1 ARMKAL
7 WLLLLLYVAISSAFP
22 VAPEAEDERKT
33 LQLVESYLQNFYDL
47 QRDHQPHL
55 RKKGENPLVE
65 KLKEMQAFFG
75 LEVTGKPDLDTLEMM
90 KKPRCGIPDVGQYV
104 FTAGNPKW
112 KRNSLTYRIL
122 NYTPK
127 MRQADVDEAIRKALS
142 VWSNVTPLTFR
153 KVEDKEADIMISFAY
168 RDHRD
173 NSPFDGPNGQLA
185 HAFQPGEGIGGDVHL
200 DEEEA
205 WSKDGRGYN
214 LFIVVAH
221 ELGHSLGLSHSTD
234 PGALM
239 YPTYSYTDP
248 NEFLLPQDDIDGIQA
263 IYGQSNAAVQPT
275 GPITPQACDPNL
287 TFDAI
292 TTLRGETIF
301 FKGRYMLRKHPA
313 RTETELNFI
322 SLFWPKLPSGIQAA
336 YENVER
342 DEVLFFKEDKYW
354 ILRGYDIAPGYPKP
368 IYRLGF
374 PKTVKRVNAAYSD
387 ETTGKTYFFIADRY
401 WRYDENKKSMDHGY
415 PRKIVSDFGKIGR
428 VDAAFQK
435 DGYVYFFH
443 GTTQFQFDP
452 RAKRVVGQMKSISWF
467 NC

>member
-1 ARMKAL
+1 MKTL
-7 WLLLLLYVAISSAFP
+7 SFLLLLSVAFSSAFP
-22 VAPEAEDERKT
+22 VAPEAEDEGQT
-33 LQLVESYLQNFYDL
+33 LQLVESYLQNFYNL

-55 RKKGENPLVE
+55 RKHSENPLVA
-65 KLKEMQAFFG
+65 KLKEMQEFFG
-75 LEVTGKPDLDTLEMM
+75 LQVTGKPDLDTLEMM
-90 KKPRCGIPDVGQYV
+90 KKPRCGIPDIGQYML
-104 FTAGNPKW
+104 TPGNPKW
-112 KRNSLTYRIL
+112 KRNNLTYRIL

-127 MRQADVDEAIRKALS
+127 MRQADVDEAIQKALS
-142 VWSNVTPLTFR
+142 VWSNVTQLTFQ
-153 KVEDKEADIMISFAY
+153 KIEDKEADIMISFAY

-205 WSKDGRGYN
+205 WTKGGRGYN
-214 LFIVVAH
+214 LFIVMAH
-221 ELGHSLGLSHSTD
+221 ELGHSLGLSHSND

-248 NEFLLPQDDIDGIQA
+248 NEFRLPQDDIDGIQA
-263 IYGQSNAAVQPT
+263 IYGKSNAPVQPT
-275 GPITPQACDPNL
+275 GPVTPQACDPDL

-292 TTLRGETIF
+292 TTFRGEIIF
-301 FKGRYMLRKHPA
+301 FKNRYMLRKHPE

-322 SLFWPKLPSGIQAA
+322 STFWPKLSSGIQAA

-354 ILRGYDIAPGYPKP
+354 VLRGFDILPGYPKP
-368 IYRLGF
+368 IYHLGF

-401 WRYDENKKSMDHGY
+401 WRYDERKKSMDHGY

-435 DGYVYFFH
+435 DGYIYFFH
-443 GTTQFQFDP
+443 KTTQFQFDP
-452 RAKRVVGQMKSISWF
+452 RAKRIVGQMKSISWF

>member
-1 ARMKAL
+1 MKAFS
-7 WLLLLLYVAISSAFP
+7 LLLLLYVTLSSAFP
-22 VAPEAEDERKT
+22 VAPEAEDEGKT
-33 LQLVESYLQNFYDL
+33 LELVETYLQNFYNL

-55 RKKGENPLVE
+55 RNKGENPLAA

-75 LEVTGKPDLDTLEMM
+75 LQVTGKPDLRTLEIM
-90 KKPRCGIPDVGQYV
+90 KKPRCGIPDIGEYV
-104 FTAGNPKW
+104 FTKGNPKW
-112 KRNSLTYRIL
+112 KSNHLTYRIL

-127 MRQADVDEAIRKALS
+127 MRQADTEEAIKKALS
-142 VWSNVTPLTFR
+142 VWSKVTPLTFR
-153 KVEDKEADIMISFAY
+153 RVEDEEADIVISFAY

-205 WSKDGRGYN
+205 WTKDGRGYN

-239 YPTYSYTDP
+239 YPAYSYTDP

-263 IYGQSNAAVQPT
+263 IYGKSNAAVQPT
-275 GPITPQACDPNL
+275 GPVTPEACDPNL

-292 TTLRGETIF
+292 ATLRGEIIF
-301 FKGRYMLRKHPA
+301 FKDRYMLRKHPA
-313 RTETELNFI
+313 RTVTERNFI
-322 SLFWPKLPSGIQAA
+322 SLFWSKLPSGIQAA
-336 YENVER
+336 YENIET
-342 DEVLFFKEDKYW
+342 DEVLVFKEDKYW
-354 ILRGYDIAPGYPKP
+354 VIRGYDIAPGYPKP
-368 IYRLGF
+368 IYHLGF

-387 ETTGKTYFFIADRY
+387 ENTGKTYFFIADRY

-452 RAKRVVGQMKSISWF
+452 HTKRIVRQMKSISWF

>member
-1 ARMKAL
+1 MKIL
-7 WLLLLLYVAISSAFP
+7 SLLLLVYVAVSSGFP
-22 VAPEAEDERKT
+22 VAPEAEDEGKT
-33 LQLVESYLQNFYDL
+33 LRLSYLQNFYGL
-47 QRDHQPHL
+47 QRDDHPHV
-55 RKKGENPLVE
+55 RKKGENSLAA

-75 LEVTGKPDLDTLEMM
+75 LQMTGKPDLDTLKMM
-90 KKPRCGIPDVGQYV
+90 RKPRCGVPDIGQYV

-112 KRNSLTYRIL
+112 KRNNLTYRIL

-127 MRQADVDEAIRKALS
+127 MRRADVDEAIQKALS
-142 VWSNVTPLTFR
+142 VWSSVTPLTFQ

-168 RDHRD
+168 RDHQD

-205 WSKDGRGYN
+205 WTKDGRGYN

-221 ELGHSLGLSHSTD
+221 ELGHSLGLSHSND

-275 GPITPQACDPNL
+275 GPVTPQACDPNL

-301 FKGRYMLRKHPA
+301 FKGRYMLRKHPE
-313 RTETELNFI
+313 RTEAELNFI

-336 YENVER
+336 YENIER
-342 DEVLFFKEDKYW
+342 DEVLLFKEDKYW
-354 ILRGYDIAPGYPKP
+354 VLRGYDIAPGYPKQ
-368 IYRLGF
+368 IYHLGF

-387 ETTGKTYFFIADRY
+387 EATGKTYFFIADRY
-401 WRYDENKKSMDHGY
+401 WRYDENKKSMDSDY

-428 VDAAFQK
+428 VDAVFQK
-435 DGYVYFFH
+435 NGYVYFFH

-452 RAKRVVGQMKSISWF
+452 RAKRIVRKMKSISWF

>member
-1 ARMKAL
+1 KMKTL
-7 WLLLLLYVAISSAFP
+7 SLLLSLYGAISSAFP
-22 VAPEAEDERKT
+22 VAPEAEDEGKT
-33 LQLVESYLQNFYDL
+33 LELVESYLENFYDL
-47 QRDHQPHL
+47 QRDRNLHL
-55 RKKGENPLVE
+55 RSHGENLLAA
-65 KLKEMQAFFG
+65 KLKEMQSFFG
-75 LEVTGKPDLDTLEMM
+75 LRVTGKPDLDTLEMM
-90 KKPRCGIPDVGQYV
+90 KKPRCGLPDIGQYV

-112 KRNSLTYRIL
+112 KRNNLTYRIL

-127 MRQADVDEAIRKALS
+127 MTKADVDEAIRKAIS
-142 VWSNVTPLTFR
+142 VWSNVTPLTFQR
-153 KVEDKEADIMISFAY
+153 VEDKEADIMISFAY

-185 HAFQPGEGIGGDVHL
+185 HAFQPGEGIGGDVHI

-205 WSKDGRGYN
+205 WTKDGRGYN

-221 ELGHSLGLSHSTD
+221 ELGHSLGLSHSND

-239 YPTYSYTDP
+239 YPAYSYTDP

-275 GPITPQACDPNL
+275 GPVTPEACDPNL
-287 TFDAI
+287 TFDSI
-292 TTLRGETIF
+292 VTLRGEIFF

-313 RTETELNFI
+313 RVETELNFI
-322 SLFWPKLPSGIQAA
+322 SLFWPTLPSGIQAA
-336 YENVER
+336 YENIEK
-342 DEVLFFKEDKYW
+342 DEILLFKEDKYW
-354 ILRGYDIAPGYPKP
+354 VVRGYDVARGYPKP
-368 IYRLGF
+368 IYHLGF

-387 ETTGKTYFFIADRY
+387 ETTGKTYFFVANRY
-401 WRYDENKKSMDHGY
+401 WRYDEKKKSMDPGY

-428 VDAAFQK
+428 VDAAFWK

-452 RAKRVVGQMKSISWF
+452 RAKRIVGQMESISWF

>member
-1 ARMKAL
+1 MKIL
-7 WLLLLLYVAISSAFP
+7 SLLLLVYVAVSSGFP
-22 VAPEAEDERKT
+22 VAPEAEDEGKT
-33 LQLVESYLQNFYDL
+33 LRLVESYLQNFYGL
-47 QRDHQPHL
+47 QKDDHPYV
-55 RKKGENPLVE
+55 RKKGEDSLAA

-75 LEVTGKPDLDTLEMM
+75 LQMTGKPDLDTLKMM
-90 KKPRCGIPDVGQYV
+90 RKPRCGVPDIGQYV

-112 KRNSLTYRIL
+112 KRNNLTYRIL

-127 MRQADVDEAIRKALS
+127 MRQADVDEAIQKALS
-142 VWSNVTPLTFR
+142 VWSNVTQLTFQ
-153 KVEDKEADIMISFAY
+153 KLEDKEADIMISFAY
-168 RDHRD
+168 RDHQD

-205 WSKDGRGYN
+205 WTKDGRGYN

-221 ELGHSLGLSHSTD
+221 ELGHSLGLSHSND

-248 NEFLLPQDDIDGIQA
+248 KEFLLPQDDIDGIQA

-275 GPITPQACDPNL
+275 GPVTPQACDPNL

-301 FKGRYMLRKHPA
+301 FKGRYMLRKHPE
-313 RTETELNFI
+313 RTEAELNFI

-336 YENVER
+336 YENIER
-342 DEVLFFKEDKYW
+342 DEVLLFKEDKYW
-354 ILRGYDIAPGYPKP
+354 VLRGYDIAPGYPKQ
-368 IYRLGF
+368 IYHLGF

-387 ETTGKTYFFIADRY
+387 EATGKTYFFIADRY
-401 WRYDENKKSMDHGY
+401 WRYDENKKSMDSAY

-428 VDAAFQK
+428 VDAVFQK
-435 DGYVYFFH
+435 NGYIYFFH

-452 RAKRVVGQMKSISWF
+452 RAKRIVRKMKSISWF

>member
-1 ARMKAL
+1 MKNIP
-7 WLLLLLYVAISSAFP
+7 LLLLLYVALSSAFP

-33 LQLVESYLQNFYDL
+33 PKLVESYLQNFYDL
-47 QRDHQPHL
+47 QIDHQPRL
-55 RKKGENPLVE
+55 RSTGENHLSA
-65 KLKEMQAFFG
+65 KLKEMQEFFG
-75 LEVTGKPDLDTLEMM
+75 LQVNGKPDLDTLEMM
-90 KKPRCGIPDVGQYV
+90 QKPRCGVPDIGQYAL
-104 FTAGNPKW
+104 TPGNPKW
-112 KRNSLTYRIL
+112 KRNNLTYRIL
-122 NYTPK
+122 NYTPE
-127 MRQADVDEAIRKALS
+127 MRRADVDEAIQKALR
-142 VWSNVTPLTFR
+142 VWSNVTPLTFQ
-153 KVEDKEADIMISFAY
+153 KVEDGEADIMMSFVY
-168 RDHRD
+168 GDHRD
-173 NSPFDGPNGQLA
+173 YSPFDGPGGMLA
-185 HAFQPGEGIGGDVHL
+185 HAFQPGEGIGGDVHF
-200 DEEEA
+200 DEDET
-205 WSKDGRGYN
+205 WTKDGTGTN
-214 LFIVVAH
+214 LFIVAAH
-221 ELGHSLGLSHSTD
+221 ELGHSLGLSHSND

-248 NEFLLPQDDIDGIQA
+248 KEFLLPQDDIDGIQA
-263 IYGQSNAAVQPT
+263 IYGQSDAAVQPT
-275 GPITPQACDPNL
+275 GPVTPQPCDPSL

-301 FKGRYMLRKHPA
+301 FKGRYMLRKHPSRA
-313 RTETELNFI
+313 ETELNFI

-354 ILRGYDIAPGYPKP
+354 VLRGYDIAPGYPKP

-387 ETTGKTYFFIADRY
+387 ETTGKTYFFTADRY
-401 WRYDENKKSMDHGY
+401 WRYDENKRSMDHGY
-415 PRKIVSDFGKIGR
+415 PKKIVSHFGKIGR

-452 RAKRVVGQMKSISWF
+452 RAKRIVGQMKSISWF